1 MKPLRSSILIVIIL
15 IFSENVLL
23 SQEQYFLEWSTEEN
37 SQIIPYTSDCPSV
50 HTHECQKVKLDSEN
64 NVIVTGSS
72 KENGNFDFLV
82 VKYTNNGTSVWKQLI
97 DISNES
103 TDYLTGVF
111 IDENDN
117 IIVTGVSQWSDEES
131 KSVIIKMNPLGEII
145 WESYFSDNY
154 DWTFPQSLVVDSNG
168 DIFLTGYINKNSS
181 SREMFVCKFDTNGD
195 YVWDDI
201 YSFDDSGR
209 YQGMTLRIIDD
220 SIVSLGYFYSS
231 FPLDKRVAILK
242 HSKDGELLS
251 SNETSFQGNFRTYHI
266 DAQGNSYIGLF
277 GDFKIIKYDQSGEE
291 KWAFEVPNNLPD
303 NVTAN
308 EVQDIIS
315 DNEGNVY
322 ITGRHYGENYGDTLN
337 YTNGDLQVNK
347 ISPEGNSIYSYRY
360 ENLGTHAFD
369 GGNKLF
375 LGKYDYLTI
384 GGQSQKMYVATDYD
398 YVAIVIDNLGVP
410 IDTLRYHEQGDEV
423 IKSVTMDSD
432 LNFYVTGTGNGN
444 TLTQKYSFTGIVNTK
459 DIAETDIKCKIY
471 PNPFRN
477 EFHIEIEDVLKGCE
491 FNIFDSKGTLIY
503 RIKLDDFPMQVVD
516 ANSIPNGFYFYQII
530 SEGNFKS
537 GKLMKN

>member
-1 MKPLRSSILIVIIL
+1 MKTLRPSILIVIIL
-15 IFSENVLL
+15 IFSGNVLL
-23 SQEQYFLEWSTEEN
+23 CQNQYFLEWSNEEN
-37 SQIIPYTSDCPSV
+37 SQIIPYTSDCPSF
-50 HTHECQKVKLDSEN
+50 HTHECQKVRLDSEN

-117 IIVTGVSQWSDEES
+117 IIVIGVSQWSDEES
-131 KSVIIKMNPLGEII
+131 KSVIIKMNPTGEII
-145 WESYFSDNY
+145 WESYFVENY
-154 DWTFPQSLVVDSNG
+154 DWTFPQSLVVDSSG
-168 DIFLTGYINKNSS
+168 DIFLTGYINKNIS
-181 SREMFVCKFDTNGD
+181 SREMFVCKFDTSGE

-220 SIVSLGYFYSS
+220 SVVSLGYFYSS
-231 FPLDKRVAILK
+231 FPLDQRVVILK

-251 SNETSFQGNFRTYHI
+251 SNETSFQGSFSTYHI
-266 DAQGNSYIGLF
+266 DTQGNSYIGLF
-277 GDFKIIKYDQSGEE
+277 GDFKIIKYDQSGEV
-291 KWAFEVPNNLPD
+291 KWSFVVPNNLPN
-303 NVTAN
+303 NVIAN
-308 EVQDIIS
+308 QVQDIIS
-315 DNEGNVY
+315 DKDGNIY

-347 ISPEGNSIYSYRY
+347 ISPKGNSIYSYRY

-375 LGKYDYLTI
+375 LGKYDYLAI
-384 GGQSQKMYVATDYD
+384 GGQSQKMHVATDYD
-398 YVAIVIDNLGVP
+398 YVAIVLDNLGEP
-410 IDTLRYHEQGDEV
+410 LDTIRYHAQGDEV

-444 TLTQKYSFTGIVNTK
+444 TLTQKYSFTGTVNTK
-459 DIAETDIKCKIY
+459 DISEADNKYNIY
-471 PNPFRN
+471 PNPFRT
-477 EFHIEIEDVLKGCE
+477 EFCIEIKDVLKEYE
-491 FNIFDSKGTLIY
+491 FNLFNSKGVLIY
-503 RIKLDDFPMQVVD
+503 RKKLEDFPMHVID
-516 ANSIPNGFYFYQII
+516 ANSIQNGYYFFQIT
-530 SEGNFKS
+530 SEGNSKS
-537 GKLMKN
+537 GKLIKK